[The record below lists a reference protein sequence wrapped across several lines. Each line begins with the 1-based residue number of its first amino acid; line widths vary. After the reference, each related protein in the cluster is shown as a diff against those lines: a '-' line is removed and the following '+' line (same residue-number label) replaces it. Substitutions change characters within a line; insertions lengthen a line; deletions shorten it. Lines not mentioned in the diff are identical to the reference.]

1 MLDSLQKQLE
11 QSRARARKHFEAA
24 LAHKASGDW
33 ARAAQLVEL
42 ALAFDPREKQYH
54 EELAEILPRA
64 NTDRAADVRRKAEL
78 LLHGD
83 RAGAAELLEEAA
95 QLCPT
100 DAELAHKLSNL
111 LFEIGSDLGEGRA
124 LRRARRRARRGRSAL
139 PQVAGRDLP
148 PARDSRRRRASTCS
162 APGSSI
168 RWTRRSD
175 WRCRHC
181 DVSGSHEG
189 KTMSRVIGIDLGTTN
204 SCVAI
209 LEEGQPVVIPN
220 TGGYKTTPSI
230 FAVTEEGKRLVGH
243 LAKRQAV
250 TNAKN
255 TVYAAKR
262 LIGRSF
268 DSPEVASFKALL
280 PYELAEGPN
289 NDVRVRVAGRVY
301 TIPEISGIVLREMK
315 RVAEEYL
322 GDTVQQAVITVPAY
336 FNDAQRQT
344 TRDAGRI
351 AGLEL
356 LRIINEPT
364 AAALAYGF
372 GRDKTEIG
380 RGLRS
385 RRRHV
390 RRLDPADGQGR
401 DRGARDQRR
410 HAARRRGLRPPHR
423 AVPARDRSRRRRAS
437 TSRGDTMALQ
447 RLKDAAEKAKCDLSQ
462 VASTEINL
470 PFIAADA
477 EENALHMS
485 VVLTRE
491 KLEELTGELVERT
504 RGIVQRAFDDAKI
517 TAAQLDQVLLV
528 GGQTRM
534 PLVQRFVAQ
543 LFGKTPHKG
552 VNPDEVVAVGAA
564 IQAAMLSEEK
574 EGPLLVDVTP
584 LSLGIATF
592 GGHFARLIDR
602 NTTVPTSRQEIF
614 TTTRDN
620 QTAVKIRVLQGE
632 SERADD
638 NDLLGEFVLA
648 GIPPGP
654 KGGPEIE
661 VTFDIDANGIVSVSA
676 RDLATGRAQSIQ
688 VNPRGTLSP
697 EEIERLA
704 RQYDQ
709 GNEVAVKG

>member
-1 MLDSLQKQLE
+1 
-11 QSRARARKHFEAA
+11 
-24 LAHKASGDW
+24 
-33 ARAAQLVEL
+33 
-42 ALAFDPREKQYH
+42 
-54 EELAEILPRA
+54 
-64 NTDRAADVRRKAEL
+64 
-78 LLHGD
+78 
-83 RAGAAELLEEAA
+83 
-95 QLCPT
+95 
-100 DAELAHKLSNL
+100 
-111 LFEIGSDLGEGRA
+111 
-124 LRRARRRARRGRSAL
+124 
-139 PQVAGRDLP
+139 
-148 PARDSRRRRASTCS
+148 
-162 APGSSI
+162 
-168 RWTRRSD
+168 
-175 WRCRHC
+175 
-181 DVSGSHEG
+181 
-189 KTMSRVIGIDLGTTN
+189 MSRVIGIDLGTTN

-250 TNAKN
+250 TNARN

-268 DSPEVASFKALL
+268 DSPEVAAFKSLL

-372 GRDKTEIG
+372 GRDKTEVVAVYDLGGGTFDVSILQMG
-380 RGLRS
+380 KGVIEVLATNGDTQLGGEDFDRRIVQFLLSSFKEKEGLD
-385 RRRHV
+385 
-390 RRLDPADGQGR
+390 LG
-401 DRGARDQRR
+401 
-410 HAARRRGLRPPHR
+410 
-423 AVPARDRSRRRRAS
+423 
-437 TSRGDTMALQ
+437 GDTMALQ
-447 RLKDAAEKAKCDLSQ
+447 RLKDASEKAKCDLSQ
-462 VASTEINL
+462 VASSEINL

-485 VVLTRE
+485 VVLSRE
-491 KLEELTGELVERT
+491 KLEELTSELVERT
-504 RGIVQRAFDDAKI
+504 RGIVQRALEDANV
-517 TAAQLDQVLLV
+517 AAERIDQVLLV

-564 IQAAMLSEEK
+564 IQAAMLAEEK

-648 GIPPGP
+648 GIPQGP